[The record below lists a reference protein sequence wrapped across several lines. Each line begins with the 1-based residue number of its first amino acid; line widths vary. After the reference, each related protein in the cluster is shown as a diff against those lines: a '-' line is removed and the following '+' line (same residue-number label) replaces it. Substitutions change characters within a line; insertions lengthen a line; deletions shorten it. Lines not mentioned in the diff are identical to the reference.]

1 MDTLLGD
8 LPDEKIK
15 EFAQSEYFPLYKE
28 IFEKLNLT

>member
-1 MDTLLGD
+1 LLGD

-28 IFEKLNLT
+28 VFEKLNLT